1 MRPVLTLD
9 HVSITVSD
17 LDRSLTFYRD
27 LLGLREIERH
37 RLDGDGISTMA
48 GKEGVVLQVVRLAAA
63 QTPGILLDLQQ
74 YVAPPGSVSDAQ
86 LGDVGH
92 SHVCFGI
99 DGIDDACAELR
110 ARGTELVSEPVSFE
124 LESGV
129 LKVVFLKD
137 PDGNVLELVEYP

>member
-37 RLDGDGISTMA
+37 RLDGEGISTMA
-48 GKEGVVLQVVRLAAA
+48 GKDGVVLQVVRLAAA

-99 DGIDDACAELR
+99 DDIDDACAELR